1 MISPISSGSAAVL
14 TLFSIAWIL
23 TSLIM
28 ALNLHVLIRENQ
40 QMMTELA
47 RQLALAHPLKPLDQI
62 NDRVI
67 PGTAIEYKADDSGRL
82 RNRER
87 KFEPGRIPGGIT
99 PLLLFL
105 LLLNAAALAAG
116 QLLFKSTAIRVMG
129 LPFVAMVSKLAL
141 VPLFYAACLLY
152 AAATV
157 VWVWILARLP
167 LSTAYPF
174 VGLSFVMV
182 SLAGWF
188 FLGEPA

>member
-1 MISPISSGSAAVL
+1 MSA
-14 TLFSIAWIL
+14 
-23 TSLIM
+23 
-28 ALNLHVLIRENQ
+28 
-40 QMMTELA
+40 
-47 RQLALAHPLKPLDQI
+47 
-62 NDRVI
+62 
-67 PGTAIEYKADDSGRL
+67 
-82 RNRER
+82 
-87 KFEPGRIPGGIT
+87 GRIPGGIT

-129 LPFVAMVSKLAL
+129 LPFVAMVSKIAL
-141 VPLFYAACLLY
+141 VPSFYAACLLY

-182 SLAGWF
+182 SLAGWCLSGRAGF
-188 FLGEPA
+188 DTGLDRRAHGGRRSGACRQFSRRRALKEAS

>member
-1 MISPISSGSAAVL
+1 LSS
-14 TLFSIAWIL
+14 
-23 TSLIM
+23 
-28 ALNLHVLIRENQ
+28 
-40 QMMTELA
+40 
-47 RQLALAHPLKPLDQI
+47 
-62 NDRVI
+62 
-67 PGTAIEYKADDSGRL
+67 
-82 RNRER
+82 
-87 KFEPGRIPGGIT
+87 GRIPGGIT
-99 PLLLFL
+99 PLLMFL

-141 VPLFYAACLLY
+141 VPSFYAACLLY

-188 FLGEPA
+188 FLGEPASIRGWIGVLMVAAGVALVASSVSAEL